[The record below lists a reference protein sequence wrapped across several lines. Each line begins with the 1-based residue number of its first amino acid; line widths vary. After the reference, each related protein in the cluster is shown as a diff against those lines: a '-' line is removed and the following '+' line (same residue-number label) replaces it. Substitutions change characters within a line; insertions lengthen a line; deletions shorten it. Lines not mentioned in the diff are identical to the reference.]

1 MSSASDNMDGS
12 STPHRTPSHHGSAR
26 DNTSG
31 TEKQLW
37 LSAGI
42 GLVLTFFLLNIH
54 LIMGT
59 CIFKWDAWNQFWPW
73 FNYLAASLGAGR
85 APLWGTGANC
95 GFPFFAEPQTATFY
109 PVALLSALLFGGG
122 HSVFQAYW
130 LGHWFLGAFGFF
142 CLLKRMGLSP
152 AGTFAGTVTFGFC
165 GYFLGHAEHTTNIVT
180 VAYVPWVLLLADLAH
195 DRSLWFAFPAGL
207 CLGLAGLGGNPGLL
221 IYFGPMLVLWCLLK
235 FRHVKKTAAVLLVTF
250 ATGAVILSPAY
261 VSFITEGS
269 TYTDRSG
276 PLSVREA
283 CSLNRF
289 TWGACVSLL
298 APSMTMAYPRLFGV
312 LVPHIPML
320 NPYIG
325 IFGLLSVVV
334 ALFDEQIRARWI
346 WLLVFILVGFLF
358 SLGSAG
364 GLRVVGY
371 YLFPPLKWV
380 RHTGMSRI
388 FWMLGGAI
396 LAGVLFDRLIAADK
410 ARTRELA
417 SLSVAILAGFFFL
430 SLVIL
435 LRTWLE
441 GDYII
446 RHAFNQ
452 TFQRAN
458 SFSAAFSCVSGPLVL
473 IAAFAGALL
482 ALRYSVSK
490 TLVAGILVFLVVADA
505 AVHQYTN
512 KETVCWNGPAL
523 IQAQRL
529 ENSRPADSTNPVFAM
544 GQRKTGPAFFNLWA
558 FDGDSCV
565 RTNLA
570 TTSRAYDSLVG
581 GTWPPFKETGFLGV
595 LLHAPRFWLTPRIR
609 CVGEKDREALSTLIS
624 SRPDAPVPVYI
635 HSRGCVDSAEPGSW
649 TVPGSFGSVKVL
661 TYKPELVVLRVRA
674 PEDCRLFGTERF
686 AESWKADVDG
696 RPVEVEKANFCFRA
710 VPVPRGDHVV
720 TMRYSPW
727 LYKPLLALSWGLS
740 LLIALAW
747 VGTAIY
753 HKVKR

>member
-1 MSSASDNMDGS
+1 MTSASHNTDAS
-12 STPHRTPSHHGSAR
+12 PVPHHAPTNYALTR
-26 DNTSG
+26 DNPSG
-31 TEKQLW
+31 TSKQSW
-37 LSAGI
+37 LLAGI
-42 GLVLTFFLLNIH
+42 GLAITFFLLNVH
-54 LIMGT
+54 LIMGS

-73 FNYLAASLGAGR
+73 FNYLASSLGAGR
-85 APLWGTGANC
+85 LPLWAPGANC
-95 GFPFFAEPQTATFY
+95 GFPFFADPQTATFY
-109 PVALLSALLFGGG
+109 PVALLSAFFLGGG
-122 HSVFQAYW
+122 HSIFQAYW
-130 LGHWFLGAFGFF
+130 LGHWFLATVGFF
-142 CLLKRMGLSP
+142 FLLKRMGLSP
-152 AGTFAGTVTFGFC
+152 AGTFVGSVTFCFC

-180 VAYVPWVLLLADLAH
+180 AAYVPWVLLLADMAH

-235 FRHVKKTAAVLLVTF
+235 FGNVKKTAAVLLVTF
-250 ATGAVILSPAY
+250 VTGAVILSPAY

-283 CSLNRF
+283 CGLNRF

-298 APSMTMAYPRLFGV
+298 APSLTMSYPQLFGV
-312 LVPHIPML
+312 QVPHIPML

-334 ALFDEQIRARWI
+334 ALFDEQIRNRRR
-346 WLLVFILVGFLF
+346 WLLVFMLAGFLF

-364 GLRVVGY
+364 GLRVIGY

-388 FWMLGGAI
+388 FWMLGGAV
-396 LAGVLFDRLIAADK
+396 LAGVLFDLLITEDK
-410 ARTRELA
+410 GRTREIA
-417 SLSVAILAGFFFL
+417 TLSVAVLAGFFIL
-430 SLVIL
+430 SLAIL
-435 LRTWLE
+435 LWTWLE

-446 RHAFNQ
+446 RHAFNR

-458 SFSAAFSCVSGPLVL
+458 SFWAAFSCVSGSLVL
-473 IAAFAGALL
+473 VAAFAGALV
-482 ALRYSVSK
+482 ALRYAMSK
-490 TLVAGILVFLVVADA
+490 TLIAGILIFLVIADA

-512 KETVCWNGPAL
+512 KETVCWDEGASL
-523 IQAQRL
+523 KAQKL
-529 ENSRPADSTNPVFAM
+529 EKSRPADSTNPAFAM

-595 LLHAPRFWLTPRIR
+595 LLHAPRFWLTPYIG
-609 CVGEKDREALSTLIS
+609 CVGDKNREALSILQS
-624 SRPDAPVPVYI
+624 SKADGPVPVYV
-635 HSRGCVDSAEPGSW
+635 HSSKCVDSVGPGPW
-649 TVPGSFGSVKVL
+649 TVPGSFGSVTVL
-661 TYKPELVVLRVRA
+661 TYKPELVVLRVSA
-674 PEDCRLFGTERF
+674 PEDCRLFAAERF
-686 AESWKADVDG
+686 TASWKAEVDNKK
-696 RPVEVEKANFCFRA
+696 VELAKANFCFRA

-727 LYKPLLALSWGLS
+727 LFKPLLVFSWGLCA
-740 LLIALAW
+740 LIALAW
-747 VGTAIY
+747 VGSAIY
-753 HKVKR
+753 HRLKR